1 MDLSLVGAEIH
12 EEGEDIL
19 RLRCEMYTNE
29 AIYLNFLHSRLRN
42 DGLLNDGVHVHL
54 VVLSNGR
61 SLILGL
67 AGKLESMRTEKVS
80 VSVNLTHSL
89 LLLTLN
95 LLRSNSSYNHG

>member
-1 MDLSLVGAEIH
+1 MEIA
-12 EEGEDIL
+12 
-19 RLRCEMYTNE
+19 YS
-29 AIYLNFLHSRLRN
+29 YLNLLHRRLGDN
-42 DGLLNDGVHVHL
+42 GLLDDGVNVHL
-54 VVLSNGR
+54 VVLSNGS